1 MSVGKFKV
9 INVYENIDL
18 LLKEKE
24 EFQDEFNKLLEILKL
39 KVFDS
44 VYAKYNL
51 LSLFNN
57 KNSLLKTLTGDNFI
71 EISKKLNTIDENI
84 YYQFKILFKNNNIYR
99 CYIFYKLFYY

>member
-39 KVFDS
+39 KKTS
-44 VYAKYNL
+44 EKYPRKTGIPAKKPL
-51 LSLFNN
+51 
-57 KNSLLKTLTGDNFI
+57 
-71 EISKKLNTIDENI
+71 
-84 YYQFKILFKNNNIYR
+84 
-99 CYIFYKLFYY
+99 